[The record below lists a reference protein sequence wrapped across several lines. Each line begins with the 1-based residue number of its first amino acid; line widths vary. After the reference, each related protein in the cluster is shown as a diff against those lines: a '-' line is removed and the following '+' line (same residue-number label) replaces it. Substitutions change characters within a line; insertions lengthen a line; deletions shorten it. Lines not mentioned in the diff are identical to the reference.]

1 MSTKLTKHTR
11 SILVPS
17 KADKQTRSRMGMFAA
32 WLATTRTDWKSPDL
46 AAYRDH
52 LLAKYSPASAAA
64 HLSTI
69 RGQYRRIIS
78 DNATREG
85 LYAMAPAEASPSDKK
100 AFVDEVLIRLE
111 NAINPSHSK
120 VTQITHQERPDASQ
134 IRLSRKQAEWLLNT
148 PGVDTLQG
156 KRDTAII
163 ALLLCTG
170 IREAEL
176 VALNVEDLRQELGA
190 ELALH
195 VRQGKGCKE
204 RLVPYGDLDWCL
216 VVVDAWLAAAGITEG
231 AVLRGYHEG
240 FKVQRGRLSVRAVEY
255 IIRSY
260 PICNNGQKVTA
271 APHDLRRT
279 YARRLYEAG
288 TPMLAIQQNLG
299 HASSRTTQG
308 YIGALDASTRR
319 PGEIY
324 SFDLSKLQDVVEVS
338 KALYK

>member
-1 MSTKLTKHTR
+1 MSNKLAKRKITM
-11 SILVPS
+11 LVPP
-17 KADKQTRSRMGMFAA
+17 KADKQTRSRMGKFVD
-32 WLATTRTDWKSPDL
+32 WLAKTRTDWKSPDL

-52 LLAKYSPASAAA
+52 LLEVHSPATVAA
-64 HLSTI
+64 HLSTV

-78 DNATREG
+78 DNNTRET
-85 LYAMAPAEASPSDKK
+85 LYTLAPTTASPSDKK
-100 AFVDEVLIRLE
+100 AFVDEALIRLE

-120 VTQITHQERPDASQ
+120 VTQIIHQDRPDSAH
-134 IRLSRKQAEWLLNT
+134 IRLTRKQAEWLLNA

-163 ALLLCTG
+163 SLLLCTG

-176 VALNVEDLRQELGA
+176 CALNVEDLRQEMGG

-195 VRQGKGCKE
+195 IRQGKGSKE
-204 RLVPYGDLDWCL
+204 RLIPYGDLDWCL
-216 VVVDAWLAAAGITEG
+216 VVVDAWLKAAGISDG
-231 AVLRGYHEG
+231 AVFRGYHEG

-260 PICNNGQKVTA
+260 PICSNGQKVTA

-299 HASSRTTQG
+299 HASSKTTQG
-308 YIGALDASTRR
+308 YIGALDAATRR
-319 PGEIY
+319 PGAIY
-324 SFDLSKLQDVVEVS
+324 SFDLSKLQD
-338 KALYK
+338 

>member
-1 MSTKLTKHTR
+1 MSNKLAKRTITM
-11 SILVPS
+11 LVPL
-17 KADKQTRSRMGMFAA
+17 KADKQTRSRMGMFTA
-32 WLATTRTDWKSPDL
+32 WLERTRSDWKSPDL
-46 AAYRDH
+46 AAYRDY
-52 LLAKYSPASAAA
+52 LLERYSRASAAA

-69 RGQYRRIIS
+69 RGQYRRIIT
-78 DNATREG
+78 DNATRET
-85 LYAMAPAEASPSDKK
+85 LYALAPTDASPSDKK

-120 VTQITHQERPDASQ
+120 VTQITHQDRPDAAH
-134 IRLSRKQAEWLLNT
+134 IRLSRKQAEYLLT
-148 PGVDTLQG
+148 APGVDTLQG
-156 KRDTAII
+156 LRDTAII

-176 VALNVEDLRQELGA
+176 CALDVEDLRQELGG

-204 RLVPYGDLDWCL
+204 RLIPYGDLDWCL
-216 VVVDAWLAAAGITEG
+216 VVVDAWLKAAGISEG
-231 AVLRGYHEG
+231 AAFRGYHEG

-260 PICNNGQKVTA
+260 PICGNGQKMTA

-308 YIGALDASTRR
+308 YIGALDAATRR
-319 PGEIY
+319 PGAIY
-324 SFDLSKLQDVVEVS
+324 SFDLSKLQD
-338 KALYK
+338 